1 MPLPRAIA
9 KFQRRVTNPLVRLWA
24 PVLPGYGVVIHTGR
38 RSGKTYRTPLNV
50 FRRPGG
56 FAVVIAYG
64 RESDWLRN
72 VRAANGG
79 EIISRRR
86 RHAVTNPRLV
96 SGPEAQTVLPLYGRM
111 ISRYT
116 RSPDVLFL
124 DTVPA

>member
-1 MPLPRAIA
+1 MPLPRVIA

-24 PVLPGYGVVIHTGR
+24 PVLPGYGIVIHTGR
-38 RSGKTYRTPLNV
+38 RSGKVYRTPLNV

-86 RHAVTNPRLV
+86 RYSVTNPRLV
-96 SGPEAQTVLPLYGRM
+96 SGPGAQAALPLYGRM

-124 DTVPA
+124 DVES